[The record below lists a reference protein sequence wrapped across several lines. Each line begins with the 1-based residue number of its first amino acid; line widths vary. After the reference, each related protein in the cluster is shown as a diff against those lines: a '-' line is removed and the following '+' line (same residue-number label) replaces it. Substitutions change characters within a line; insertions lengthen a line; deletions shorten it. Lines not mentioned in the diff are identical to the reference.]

1 MIQVVRFHICYED
14 VTPGGEKLKLKE
26 NKIQNQSEI
35 SLSIES
41 EIFADCSIQIEAPVF
56 VFAFMIRGTIHEKA
70 THTPMGGAFGPSQ
83 HLLLGARYGFAGARK
98 QLGRERLH
106 GTGEPHPNFLITKLS
121 IWTRV

>member
-70 THTPMGGAFGPSQ
+70 TPIRIVGGFGPPQ
-83 HLLLGARYGFAGARK
+83 HPHLGARCLSAHAPRQFAHRRFYSSANHFTN
-98 QLGRERLH
+98 QLTNEFQNR
-106 GTGEPHPNFLITKLS
+106 
-121 IWTRV
+121 TRV